1 MMKNVQLGVIN
12 RPSSFVE
19 LNVETGVFSALVGDG
34 YVARGNYI
42 AVEDQD
48 VAVFAAD
55 RQLYLQWNKRRWNFA
70 DLGHNVKYEH
80 DFHRGVTT
88 FSIDGDAIQYPAW
101 WVGDETFDP
110 NLPELDED
118 EDHFAYI
125 ASLAKNKELQ
135 RSLID
140 VWSR

>member
-12 RPSSFVE
+12 HPSRFME
-19 LNVETGVFSALVGDG
+19 LDTETGVFSALAGDG

-42 AVEDQD
+42 AVEGQE

-70 DLGHNVKYEH
+70 DLGRNVKYEH
-80 DFHRGVTT
+80 DFQRGVTT
-88 FSIDGDAIQYPAW
+88 FSIDGDTIHYPAW

-125 ASLAKNKELQ
+125 ASLTKNKELQ